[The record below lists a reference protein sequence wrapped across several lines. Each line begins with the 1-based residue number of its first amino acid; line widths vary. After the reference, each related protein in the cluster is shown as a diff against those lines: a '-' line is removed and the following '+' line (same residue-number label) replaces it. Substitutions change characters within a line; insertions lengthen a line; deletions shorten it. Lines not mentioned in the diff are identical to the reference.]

1 MPAMTCPQCGDQMNE
16 RKRAGAIVAQCPTC
30 SGLFLRAGDR
40 GLLTELEN
48 DWHLSSGPTT
58 QPIPRISQ
66 DMAAPAMAAATPSAR
81 SFVDELFG

>member
-1 MPAMTCPQCGDQMNE
+1 MTDRQ
-16 RKRAGAIVAQCPTC
+16 RAGATFSQCPTC
-30 SGLFLRAGDR
+30 SGVFLRASDR

-58 QPIPRISQ
+58 QPIPRITS
-66 DMAAPAMAAATPSAR
+66 DMSAPAMGAPAPSAR